1 MVNVTATLEYL
12 GGVPGNQ
19 TFRFDYTVE
28 NVDIQPAAAGFIVF
42 FDADNVD
49 RADFVSFTAPSG
61 WEEVSVYPETPPD
74 AFWNVEWD
82 ELFGTNRI
90 LPGTSLGGFS
100 VTFTWKDPIALPG
113 SQFFEAWNGE
123 AHEGYTTVVPG
134 SSLLGGI
141 GGTVV
146 TVCGGNTAPAAGVTV
161 GLFTMGNVM
170 LATTAT
176 DINGHYSFPE
186 LAAGSY
192 KITIV
197 TPPGYVADQETK
209 TASVS
214 MGQATVVDFQ
224 LSCLPGSIGGTVVTV
239 CGGNTAP
246 AAGVTVDLFTMNN
259 VMLESV
265 TTDIN
270 GHYSFPGL
278 AAGDYK
284 ITIVTPAGF
293 VADEETKMIS
303 VSAGQAAVVNF
314 QLSCLTIVPDAR
326 TIGYW
331 KHQVNSYLSGKGK
344 AQETLDNMVYWI
356 NEIGAHFNGNLLNP
370 VKMIEIDPETDKLVA
385 LDRLLT
391 VNKDGTMLDR
401 ARQQALALLLN
412 VVSLKLSQAQVI
424 SANGANVSQAITYVN
439 QLIMDKVTSND
450 ERAKDIADYINN
462 GMTVPSG
469 WIPISTPIIYY
480 ERDRHGAIVYLGK
493 GCPNPFSST
502 ASIAFAL
509 KGNGLVPVEL
519 KVFDVTGR
527 VVKTLISDALEPG
540 QHSVGWNGMS
550 DEGAKVSSGVYFYE
564 LKTPTAVA
572 TGKLVYRR

>member
-1 MVNVTATLEYL
+1 MTKGLTEWRQKSTLISYSIQYVVCRGDFAFSARYLKGGFLPSNAERSVRMRERVCSTRVVFPVFLCLLLLPALALAAPSMVNVTATLEYL

-19 TFRFDYTVE
+19 TFRLDYTVE
-28 NVDIQPAAAGFIVF
+28 NIDIDPSIAGFIVF

-49 RADFVSFTAPSG
+49 RADFISYTAPSG

-82 ELFGTNRI
+82 ELYGTNRI

-141 GGTVV
+141 EGTVV
-146 TVCGGNTAPAAGVTV
+146 TVCGGNTT
-161 GLFTMGNVM
+161 
-170 LATTAT
+170 
-176 DINGHYSFPE
+176 
-186 LAAGSY
+186 
-192 KITIV
+192 
-197 TPPGYVADQETK
+197 
-209 TASVS
+209 
-214 MGQATVVDFQ
+214 
-224 LSCLPGSIGGTVVTV
+224 
-239 CGGNTAP
+239 P
-246 AAGVTVDLFTMNN
+246 AAGVTVDLFTTGN
-259 VMLESV
+259 VMLQSV
-265 TTDIN
+265 ATDVN

-278 AAGDYK
+278 EGGSYK

-293 VADEETKMIS
+293 VADEETKTTS
-303 VSAGQAAVVNF
+303 VSMGQPTVVDF
-314 QLSCLTIVPDAR
+314 QLSCLPIKPDAR
-326 TIGYW
+326 SHGYW

-356 NEIGAHFNGNLLNP
+356 NEISVHFNGNLLNP
-370 VKMIEIDPETDKLVA
+370 VKMIEIDPEIDKLVA
-385 LDRLLT
+385 LDKLLT

-401 ARQQALALLLN
+401 AKMQAVALLLN

-462 GMTVPSG
+462 GKTVPSG

-480 ERDRHGAIVYLGK
+480 ERDRQGAIVYLGK

-527 VVKTLISDALEPG
+527 VVKTLISEALVPG

-564 LKTPTAVA
+564 LKTPTSVA

>member
-1 MVNVTATLEYL
+1 MRERVCSTRVVFPVFLCLLLLPALALAAPSMVNVTATLEYL

-19 TFRFDYTVE
+19 TFRLDYTVE
-28 NVDIQPAAAGFIVF
+28 NIDIDPSIAGFIVF

-49 RADFVSFTAPSG
+49 RADFISYTAPSG

-82 ELFGTNRI
+82 ELYGTNRI

-141 GGTVV
+141 EGTVV
-146 TVCGGNTAPAAGVTV
+146 TVCGGNTT
-161 GLFTMGNVM
+161 
-170 LATTAT
+170 
-176 DINGHYSFPE
+176 
-186 LAAGSY
+186 
-192 KITIV
+192 
-197 TPPGYVADQETK
+197 
-209 TASVS
+209 
-214 MGQATVVDFQ
+214 
-224 LSCLPGSIGGTVVTV
+224 
-239 CGGNTAP
+239 P
-246 AAGVTVDLFTMNN
+246 AAGVTVDLFTTGN
-259 VMLESV
+259 VMLQSV
-265 TTDIN
+265 ATDVN

-278 AAGDYK
+278 EVGSYK

-293 VADEETKMIS
+293 VADEETKTTS
-303 VSAGQAAVVNF
+303 VSMGQPTVVDF
-314 QLSCLTIVPDAR
+314 QLSCLPIKPDAR
-326 TIGYW
+326 SHGYW

-356 NEIGAHFNGNLLNP
+356 NEISVHFNGNLLNP
-370 VKMIEIDPETDKLVA
+370 VKMIEIDPEIDKLVA
-385 LDRLLT
+385 LDKLLT

-401 ARQQALALLLN
+401 AKMQAVALLLN

-462 GMTVPSG
+462 GKTVPSG

-480 ERDRHGAIVYLGK
+480 ERDRQGAIVYLGK

-527 VVKTLISDALEPG
+527 VVKTLISEALVPG

-564 LKTPTAVA
+564 LKTPTSVA

>member
-1 MVNVTATLEYL
+1 VTKGLTEWRQKSTLISYSIQYVVCRGDFAFSARYLKGGFLPSNAERSVRMRERVCSTRVVFPVFLCLLLLPALALAAPSMVNVTATLEYL

-19 TFRFDYTVE
+19 TFRLDYTVE
-28 NVDIQPAAAGFIVF
+28 NIDIDPSIAGFIVF

-49 RADFVSFTAPSG
+49 RADFISYTAPSG

-82 ELFGTNRI
+82 ELYGTNRI

-141 GGTVV
+141 EGTVV
-146 TVCGGNTAPAAGVTV
+146 TVCGGNTT
-161 GLFTMGNVM
+161 
-170 LATTAT
+170 
-176 DINGHYSFPE
+176 
-186 LAAGSY
+186 
-192 KITIV
+192 
-197 TPPGYVADQETK
+197 
-209 TASVS
+209 
-214 MGQATVVDFQ
+214 
-224 LSCLPGSIGGTVVTV
+224 
-239 CGGNTAP
+239 P
-246 AAGVTVDLFTMNN
+246 AAGVTVDLFTTGN
-259 VMLESV
+259 VMLQSV
-265 TTDIN
+265 ATDVN

-278 AAGDYK
+278 EVGSYK

-293 VADEETKMIS
+293 VADEETKTTS
-303 VSAGQAAVVNF
+303 VSMGQPTVVDF
-314 QLSCLTIVPDAR
+314 QLSCLPIKPDAR
-326 TIGYW
+326 SHGYW

-356 NEIGAHFNGNLLNP
+356 NEISVHFNGNLLNP
-370 VKMIEIDPETDKLVA
+370 VKMIEIDPEIDKLVA
-385 LDRLLT
+385 LDKLLT

-401 ARQQALALLLN
+401 AKMQAVALLLN

-462 GMTVPSG
+462 GKTVPSG

-480 ERDRHGAIVYLGK
+480 ERDRQGAIVYLGK

-527 VVKTLISDALEPG
+527 VVKTLISEALVPG

-564 LKTPTAVA
+564 LKTPTSVA

>member
-1 MVNVTATLEYL
+1 MTKGLTEWRQKSTLISYSIQYVVCRGDFAFSARYLKGGFLPSNAERSVRMRERVCSTRVVFPVFLCLLLLPALALAAPSMVNVTATLEYL

-19 TFRFDYTVE
+19 TFRLDYTVE
-28 NVDIQPAAAGFIVF
+28 NIDIDPSIAGFIVF

-49 RADFVSFTAPSG
+49 RADFISYTAPSG

-82 ELFGTNRI
+82 ELYGTNRI

-141 GGTVV
+141 EGTVV
-146 TVCGGNTAPAAGVTV
+146 TVCGGNTT
-161 GLFTMGNVM
+161 
-170 LATTAT
+170 
-176 DINGHYSFPE
+176 
-186 LAAGSY
+186 
-192 KITIV
+192 
-197 TPPGYVADQETK
+197 
-209 TASVS
+209 
-214 MGQATVVDFQ
+214 
-224 LSCLPGSIGGTVVTV
+224 
-239 CGGNTAP
+239 P
-246 AAGVTVDLFTMNN
+246 AAGVTVDLFTTGN
-259 VMLESV
+259 VMLQSV
-265 TTDIN
+265 ATDVN

-278 AAGDYK
+278 EVGSYK

-293 VADEETKMIS
+293 VADEETKTTS
-303 VSAGQAAVVNF
+303 VSMGQPTVVDF
-314 QLSCLTIVPDAR
+314 QLSCLPIKPDAR
-326 TIGYW
+326 SHGYW

-356 NEIGAHFNGNLLNP
+356 NEISVHFNGNLLNP
-370 VKMIEIDPETDKLVA
+370 VKMIEIDPEIDKLVA
-385 LDRLLT
+385 LDKLLT

-401 ARQQALALLLN
+401 AKMQAVALLLN

-462 GMTVPSG
+462 GKTVPSG

-480 ERDRHGAIVYLGK
+480 ERDRQGAIVYLGK

-527 VVKTLISDALEPG
+527 VVKTLISEALVPG

-564 LKTPTAVA
+564 LKTPTSVA